1 MESLPDDV
9 WHKILQ
15 IGIQEERLEHTDLCS
30 LAIVNSHFDQL
41 TQDPALW
48 ATLVSRDFPSFFS
61 FFQVPSKALYRREH
75 KAKREHERLLNIW
88 NNDTWYDEFWPFEP
102 IDYTPIQFSHS
113 AILVNSGPQL
123 NLSDDDLINF
133 YASLRVLSF
142 REERDQVLPQVN
154 QPSLREA
161 RNRYYESKLS
171 KRFDKSSR
179 TKVIPNSKSY
189 IPMNRPPRRSM
200 PRKI

>member
-1 MESLPDDV
+1 MASLPDDI

-15 IGIQEERLEHTDLCS
+15 IGTEEERLDHTDLCS

-48 ATLVSRDFPSFFS
+48 APLLSRDFPSFPSFFS
-61 FFQVPSKALYRREH
+61 FFQVPSKALYRRKHKEKRVHEH
-75 KAKREHERLLNIW
+75 LNIW
-88 NNDTWYDEFWPFEP
+88 NNDPWYDVFWSFETLHYPP
-102 IDYTPIQFSHS
+102 I
-113 AILVNSGPQL
+113 QL
-123 NLSDDDLINF
+123 NLPDNDLINPLEHL
-133 YASLRVLSF
+133 SVLSF
-142 REERDQVLPQVN
+142 HEAFDPVLPEAS

-161 RNRYYESKLS
+161 RNGYYENKPS